1 MSGFHRLAFQ
11 TDPPGLWFHRLAG
24 FGLPIQF
31 QSDYYKTKGRVKRKI
46 ETIFVREVPF
56 LSSLHPSASP
66 VIIKPTMN
74 DISIWAAFAAG
85 IASFFTPCVLPMV
98 PVYLASLAGPEI
110 LEKRAG
116 GRWSLFLHSLSFV
129 AGMAT
134 IFTLTG
140 TLAGLAG
147 ININPAS
154 PLVRQVSGGLL
165 IFFGLFMLGA
175 GFIPRLNFEK
185 RFSPKMVRTRGY
197 LASFV
202 IGASFT
208 VAWTPCLSPI
218 LASVLTIALNSETA
232 GKGAVLLASYSFGLG
247 LPFLLMGAFFTP
259 LTPVLKRIGRFSR
272 WVYFASGALLLIA
285 GILILF
291 GKLNFLYIR

>member
-1 MSGFHRLAFQ
+1 MYSCQCLPVSSYCTHRL
-11 TDPPGLWFHRLAG
+11 
-24 FGLPIQF
+24 
-31 QSDYYKTKGRVKRKI
+31 
-46 ETIFVREVPF
+46 
-56 LSSLHPSASP
+56 SP
-66 VIIKPTMN
+66 VIINLVMS
-74 DISIWAAFAAG
+74 DVSVWAAFVAG

-98 PVYLASLAGPEI
+98 PIYMASLAGPEI
-110 LEKRAG
+110 LEKGRG

-140 TLAGLAG
+140 TLAGLIG

-154 PLVRQVSGGLL
+154 PLVRRVSGGLL
-165 IFFGLFMLGA
+165 IFLGLFMLGA
-175 GFIPRLNFEK
+175 GFIPSLNFEK
-185 RFSPKMVRTRGY
+185 RFSPKIVRTRGY

-232 GKGAVLLASYSFGLG
+232 GKGAILLAAYSSGLG

-259 LTPVLKRIGRFSR
+259 LAPVLKRVGGFSR

-291 GKLNFLYIR
+291 GKLSLLYIR

>member
-1 MSGFHRLAFQ
+1 
-11 TDPPGLWFHRLAG
+11 
-24 FGLPIQF
+24 
-31 QSDYYKTKGRVKRKI
+31 
-46 ETIFVREVPF
+46 
-56 LSSLHPSASP
+56 
-66 VIIKPTMN
+66 
-74 DISIWAAFAAG
+74 
-85 IASFFTPCVLPMV
+85 MV

-110 LEKRAG
+110 LEKGHG

-134 IFTLTG
+134 VFTLTG
-140 TLAGLAG
+140 TLAGLVG

-154 PLVRQVSGGLL
+154 PMVRRVSGGLL
-165 IFFGLFMLGA
+165 VFFGLFMLGA
-175 GFIPRLNFEK
+175 GFIPSLNFEK
-185 RFSPKMVRTRGY
+185 RFSPNMLRMRGY

-208 VAWTPCLSPI
+208 VAWTPCLRPI

-232 GKGAVLLASYSFGLG
+232 WKGAVLLASYSLGLG

-259 LTPVLKRIGRFSR
+259 LAPVLKRLGKFSG

-285 GILILF
+285 GILILL
-291 GKLNFLYIR
+291 GKLSFLYIR